1 MKQQSR
7 GSCIWTVIIALTVP
21 MLSVQVGAMSLAST
35 RFRTEGNFKS
45 QLNPEVTLSVNEDF
59 LNAFLDSMFTNLKAP
74 SAPLAITPGDKD
86 RTPAES
92 YGCQSAIT
100 LEREEGGVK
109 TSAKLEQGKISAPLA
124 FAGSYNS
131 TLLGCIEFRGWANTT
146 WSFDFDRARQVL
158 LARVQVQDIHLT
170 NVPALASGSLVK
182 IVQSAIDARINPLE
196 LLKLDQLSA
205 RLPVAPAKG
214 ALRLRAKD
222 VRTEIVPGSLQVHVA
237 YEFLP
242 DR

>member
-1 MKQQSR
+1 MSR
-7 GSCIWTVIIALTVP
+7 TRLRDSLALTLTFILLV
-21 MLSVQVGAMSLAST
+21 STVHGRGAQPALT
-35 RFRTEGNFKS
+35 GT
-45 QLNPEVTLSVNEDF
+45 PEVTVSVNEDF

-74 SAPLAITPGDKD
+74 SAPLVITQSDKD
-86 RTPAES
+86 RSAAES

-100 LEREEGGVK
+100 LQREEGGVK
-109 TSAKLEQGKISAPLA
+109 TAVKLEQGKISAPLA

-131 TLLGCIEFRGWANTT
+131 TLLGCVEFRGWANTS
-146 WSFDFDRARQVL
+146 WGLEFDRTRQIL

-170 NVPALASGSLVK
+170 NVPSLASGPLVK
-182 IVQSAIDARINPLE
+182 LVQSAIDARINPLE

-205 RLPVAPAKG
+205 RLPVAPAG
-214 ALRLRAKD
+214 GVLRLRAKD
-222 VRTEIVPGSLQVHVA
+222 VRPEVVPGNLHVHVT